1 MTEVLNEGH
10 SVGLEK
16 EFYVVDR
23 YGGTSIQ
30 STLERT
36 VVDRMQ
42 AEMDAYDVSVGP
54 KCYEDGSGP
63 LEVVTRPCTDLR
75 QLTDD
80 ITTAYR
86 IAQEE
91 ADDNNCY
98 ALGMGIRPGQS
109 RDKAGLHVHVGYA
122 DEEEARYVFYALQ
135 RHVPDILALSA
146 NSPVRSGRIKDVRL
160 IKSWYGHEI
169 TQYYSTSSS
178 SVIQKRS
185 GTIEARC
192 MDSQGTAVEDAAIAA
207 YIFGIA
213 EKAKEEYHALVE
225 EPPEAGILY
234 HVSSSYKV
242 LQKELVKNRNKA
254 IKKGMAAV
262 FKVNGEEV
270 PAYQLATETLETIK
284 PYLERYDCPADVLA
298 TLEDKVERRRS
309 GADDVLD
316 IYREVEQEKG
326 LDGWWP
332 RVKRFFGKKDDL
344 FGPELYERIAHRE

>member
-1 MTEVLNEGH
+1 MTEILNDGH

-16 EFYVVDR
+16 EFYVVDDR
-23 YGGTSIQ
+23 GSTYRQ
-30 STLERT
+30 STLEGRI
-36 VVDRMQ
+36 VDRMK
-42 AEMDAYDVSVGP
+42 AEMDAYDVSIGP

-80 ITTAYR
+80 ITTEYR

-91 ADDNNCY
+91 ADSLNCY

-109 RDKAGLHVHVGYA
+109 NDKAGLHVHVGYA
-122 DEEEARYVFYALQ
+122 DDDEARYVFYALQ
-135 RHVPDILALSA
+135 HHVPDILALSA
-146 NSPVRSGRIKDVRL
+146 NSPIRSGKVKDIRL

-169 TQYYSTSSS
+169 SPYSSTSNS

-185 GTIEARC
+185 GTIEVRC
-192 MDSQGTAVEDAAIAA
+192 MDSQGTAGEDAAIAA

-213 EKAKEEYHALVE
+213 EKAKNEYHALPE
-225 EPPEAGILY
+225 PPPEADSAFEYGDK
-234 HVSSSYKV
+234 YKH
-242 LQKELVKNRNKA
+242 LSKELVKNRDKA

-262 FKVNGEEV
+262 FKTDGEEV
-270 PAYQLATETLETIK
+270 PAYQVATDTLEAIR
-284 PYLERYDCPADVLA
+284 PFLERYDCPTDVLA
-298 TLEDKVERRRS
+298 ILEDKVERRRS

-316 IYREVEQEKG
+316 IYREVEQEKE

-332 RVKRFFGKKDDL
+332 RVKRFFKKDDGL
-344 FGPELYERIAHRE
+344 FGPELYDRIAHRD

>member
-1 MTEVLNEGH
+1 MAEILNEGH

-23 YGGTSIQ
+23 YGSTSIQ

-36 VVDRMQ
+36 VADRMQ
-42 AEMDAYDVSVGP
+42 AEMDAYDTSVGP

-63 LEVVTRPCTDLR
+63 FEVVTRPCTDLR

-98 ALGMGIRPGQS
+98 ALGMGIRPGKS
-109 RDKAGLHVHVGYA
+109 GDKAGLHVHVGYD

-146 NSPVRSGRIKDVRL
+146 NSPVRSGKVKDVRL
-160 IKSWYGHEI
+160 VKGWYGHEI
-169 TQYYSTSSS
+169 AHFYSTSSS

-192 MDSQGTAVEDAAIAA
+192 MDSQGTAEEDVAIAA

-213 EKAKEEYHALVE
+213 EKAKEEYHSLAE
-225 EPPEAGILY
+225 APPEADLMY
-234 HVSSSYKV
+234 HVSSSYKG

-262 FKVNGEEV
+262 FKTDGAEV
-270 PAYQLATETLETIK
+270 PAYQVAADTLEEIK
-284 PYLERYDCPADVLA
+284 PYLERYDCPTEVLA
-298 TLEDKVERRRS
+298 ILEDKVELRRS

-316 IYREVEQEKG
+316 IYREMEQEKG

-344 FGPELYERIAHRE
+344 FGQELYDRIAHRE